1 MVRRG
6 PIRRTDRE
14 TDKHLLYFPGYPS
27 PAPGL
32 RSLRSSGP
40 PGHQGPSAPSSPHSA
55 APQPVQ
61 TPSKIPQKSTNIPL
75 KSRTEA
81 EIQPS
86 SPGFNS
92 SQLAVPAAG
101 LCV

>member
-1 MVRRG
+1 MVHRG
-6 PIRRTDRE
+6 PIRQ
-14 TDKHLLYFPGYPS
+14 TDKLLLCFPGYPS

-40 PGHQGPSAPSSPHSA
+40 PGHQGPSAPSSQHSA
-55 APQPVQ
+55 APLPV
-61 TPSKIPQKSTNIPL
+61 PIHRYVSTNIPL

-81 EIQPS
+81 EIPPS
-86 SPGFNS
+86 GPGLNF